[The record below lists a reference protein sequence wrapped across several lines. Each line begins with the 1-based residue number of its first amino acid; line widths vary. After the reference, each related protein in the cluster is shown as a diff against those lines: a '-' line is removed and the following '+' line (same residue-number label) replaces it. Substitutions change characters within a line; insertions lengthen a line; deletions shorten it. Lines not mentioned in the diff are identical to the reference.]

1 MEWVI
6 SKQLSTIKIKSKSGL
21 VNNSL
26 MTPKE
31 IKTVIKSHQK
41 SSTSKKP
48 RARWFYC
55 RILCDIQQRANVH
68 TPQIIHKIETE
79 ETLLTHSMRS

>member
-6 SKQLSTIKIKSKSGL
+6 SKQLSTIKMKSKSGL

-31 IKTVIKSHQK
+31 IETVIKSLPIQK
-41 SSTSKKP
+41 SPGPDSFI
-48 RARWFYC
+48 AEFYVTFNKE
-55 RILCDIQQRANVH
+55 LM
-68 TPQIIHKIETE
+68 E
-79 ETLLTHSMRS
+79 ETLLTHSMRL